1 MSSIRFN
8 RGRRYAA
15 DMAVY
20 ARQVAETNTA
30 EVDRLKR
37 NLIRAIRE
45 ELTPRQ
51 QKMLYLYYSQQVN
64 MPAISKQM
72 GVSVSTVSRTIKRA
86 ERKLQR
92 CLRYGAKAYLNAMD
106 QETLP

>member
-8 RGRRYAA
+8 RGRSYAA

-30 EVDRLKR
+30 EIDRLKR
-37 NLIRAIRE
+37 NLIHAIRE

-51 QKMLYLYYSQQVN
+51 REMLYLYYSQQVN

-86 ERKLQR
+86 EGKLQR

>member
-8 RGRRYAA
+8 RGRSYAA

-20 ARQVAETNTA
+20 ARQVAETNTS
-30 EVDRLKR
+30 EIDQLKR

-51 QKMLYLYYSQQVN
+51 QEMLYLYYSRQIN
-64 MPAISKQM
+64 MPSISKQM

-86 ERKLQR
+86 ETRLQR
-92 CLRYGAKAYLNAMD
+92 CLRYGARAYLKSMD